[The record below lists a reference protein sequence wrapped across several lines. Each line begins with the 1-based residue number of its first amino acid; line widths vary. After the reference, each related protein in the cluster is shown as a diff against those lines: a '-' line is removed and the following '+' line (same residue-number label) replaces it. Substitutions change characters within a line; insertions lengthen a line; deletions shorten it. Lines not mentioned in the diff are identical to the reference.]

1 MITQKAID
9 RFLAKVDTSSDCWL
23 WTATCYPNGYG
34 SFSFESRK
42 VQAHRFSYMAFVGT
56 IPERFQV
63 CHTCDVRLCVK
74 PDHLFAGTQRDNMQ
88 DARAKGRTANQNTN
102 KTHCK
107 RGHALAG
114 DNLMYRQDK
123 RQCRRCIN
131 LGARRRRVDG

>member
-9 RFLAKVDTSSDCWL
+9 RFLAKVDTSGDCWL
-23 WTATCYPNGYG
+23 WTATCYPVGYG

-42 VQAHRFSYMAFVGT
+42 IQAHRFSYMAFVGA
-56 IPERFQV
+56 IPEGFQV

-107 RGHALAG
+107 RGHVLAG
-114 DNLMYRQDK
+114 DNLRLTQGK
-123 RQCRRCIN
+123 RQCRRCTN